1 MISVPEGVLEA
12 VAGEPA
18 AGLPTLD
25 GLPNDAGADADAV
38 TILLLPA
45 LTL

>member
-25 GLPNDAGADADAV
+25 GLPNDAGADAV